1 MLMSEDVFTKLIQFQ
16 LLIAVMAWY
25 INNVVQCV
33 LRHVIMMMMFNVL
46 VVVLKDVSV
55 QLEWYYLMDSV

>member
-1 MLMSEDVFTKLIQFQ
+1 MLMCEDVFTKLIQFQ

-33 LRHVIMMMMFNVL
+33 LQHVIMMMMFNVL